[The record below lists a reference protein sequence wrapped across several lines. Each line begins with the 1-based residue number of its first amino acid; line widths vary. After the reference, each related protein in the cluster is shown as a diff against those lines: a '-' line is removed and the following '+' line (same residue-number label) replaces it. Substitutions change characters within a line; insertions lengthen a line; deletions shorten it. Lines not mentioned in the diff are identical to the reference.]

1 MNASITNSRL
11 KELVKEVMVEE
22 NEYQAFF
29 AKALEKA
36 GKGIND
42 MSEEEKKAFFNKVDS
57 AWNGKGEKNESVN
70 EGDGLWANIRAKQAR
85 GEKPANKNSQAH
97 KDAVKAGEKINK
109 EESVVNEGKKV
120 FKVNPQ
126 IGKAKYSISSHDGVK
141 KHKDGSDFFDIKIFK
156 NKVDLEKAI
165 KNYTS
170 KGFVKESVKES
181 KSDCGCG
188 CGGITKGGCST
199 NVVEESAVNESPLS
213 KNEKLAKKY
222 SSADAFAMAVAKR
235 FKSKSDVYKNVDKDK
250 EFMDM
255 WRDMWKSANESV
267 NEGIS
272 VFDERFFGKKG
283 IIIMIDDNG
292 KKVSAIFKDKKNA
305 DKYNRNNP
313 SDIKKLLDLAKKTK
327 YPNAIDES
335 VNERYTGNSGDKL
348 KHKYDK
354 NIEIELIEPT
364 NKGWKVYQ
372 TDKGNKRKIAY
383 FDKQDIV
390 GNKSLF
396 ESVNEADVNW
406 NAVQNAIINFLKMNT
421 KILDK
426 RVQEKDLDG
435 VKGGLK
441 SIISGLTNAQRSLKL
456 ESVNEDVSA
465 ELPKAIIP
473 SAVKQKLELAIDKIK
488 DAKLNPTQKLQL
500 VAQVVDS
507 LGIDKTQLGTIANKI
522 RSKMES
528 KK

>member
-57 AWNGKGEKNESVN
+57 AWNGKGEK
-70 EGDGLWANIRAKQAR
+70 
-85 GEKPANKNSQAH
+85 
-97 KDAVKAGEKINK
+97 
-109 EESVVNEGKKV
+109 
-120 FKVNPQ
+120 
-126 IGKAKYSISSHDGVK
+126 
-141 KHKDGSDFFDIKIFK
+141 
-156 NKVDLEKAI
+156 
-165 KNYTS
+165 
-170 KGFVKESVKES
+170 
-181 KSDCGCG
+181 
-188 CGGITKGGCST
+188 
-199 NVVEESAVNESPLS
+199 
-213 KNEKLAKKY
+213 
-222 SSADAFAMAVAKR
+222 
-235 FKSKSDVYKNVDKDK
+235 
-250 EFMDM
+250 
-255 WRDMWKSANESV
+255 NESV

-335 VNERYTGNSGDKL
+335 VNEALSVDPRKVYGGTGAKEGMVLVAQKGLEKILDLSKKNPSNVFLVSDDNYTKFGPYYVKNGKVAKYTVANPNYDLEKNKVRTLKVPSDVILKFRIMEGVKESVNERYTGNSGDKL

-396 ESVNEADVNW
+396 
-406 NAVQNAIINFLKMNT
+406 
-421 KILDK
+421 
-426 RVQEKDLDG
+426 
-435 VKGGLK
+435 
-441 SIISGLTNAQRSLKL
+441 

>member
-1 MNASITNSRL
+1 
-11 KELVKEVMVEE
+11 V
-22 NEYQAFF
+22 
-29 AKALEKA
+29 
-36 GKGIND
+36 
-42 MSEEEKKAFFNKVDS
+42 
-57 AWNGKGEKNESVN
+57 
-70 EGDGLWANIRAKQAR
+70 
-85 GEKPANKNSQAH
+85 
-97 KDAVKAGEKINK
+97 
-109 EESVVNEGKKV
+109 
-120 FKVNPQ
+120 
-126 IGKAKYSISSHDGVK
+126 
-141 KHKDGSDFFDIKIFK
+141 
-156 NKVDLEKAI
+156 
-165 KNYTS
+165 
-170 KGFVKESVKES
+170 
-181 KSDCGCG
+181 
-188 CGGITKGGCST
+188 
-199 NVVEESAVNESPLS
+199 
-213 KNEKLAKKY
+213 
-222 SSADAFAMAVAKR
+222 
-235 FKSKSDVYKNVDKDK
+235 
-250 EFMDM
+250 
-255 WRDMWKSANESV
+255 
-267 NEGIS
+267 
-272 VFDERFFGKKG
+272 
-283 IIIMIDDNG
+283 
-292 KKVSAIFKDKKNA
+292 
-305 DKYNRNNP
+305 
-313 SDIKKLLDLAKKTK
+313 IKKLLDLAKKTK

>member
-1 MNASITNSRL
+1 MNASITKSRL

-57 AWNGKGEKNESVN
+57 AWNGKGEK
-70 EGDGLWANIRAKQAR
+70 
-85 GEKPANKNSQAH
+85 
-97 KDAVKAGEKINK
+97 
-109 EESVVNEGKKV
+109 
-120 FKVNPQ
+120 
-126 IGKAKYSISSHDGVK
+126 
-141 KHKDGSDFFDIKIFK
+141 
-156 NKVDLEKAI
+156 
-165 KNYTS
+165 
-170 KGFVKESVKES
+170 
-181 KSDCGCG
+181 
-188 CGGITKGGCST
+188 
-199 NVVEESAVNESPLS
+199 
-213 KNEKLAKKY
+213 
-222 SSADAFAMAVAKR
+222 
-235 FKSKSDVYKNVDKDK
+235 
-250 EFMDM
+250 
-255 WRDMWKSANESV
+255 NESV

-396 ESVNEADVNW
+396 ESVNE
-406 NAVQNAIINFLKMNT
+406 
-421 KILDK
+421 
-426 RVQEKDLDG
+426 
-435 VKGGLK
+435 
-441 SIISGLTNAQRSLKL
+441 
-456 ESVNEDVSA
+456 DVSA

>member
-57 AWNGKGEKNESVN
+57 AWNGKGEK
-70 EGDGLWANIRAKQAR
+70 
-85 GEKPANKNSQAH
+85 
-97 KDAVKAGEKINK
+97 
-109 EESVVNEGKKV
+109 
-120 FKVNPQ
+120 
-126 IGKAKYSISSHDGVK
+126 
-141 KHKDGSDFFDIKIFK
+141 
-156 NKVDLEKAI
+156 
-165 KNYTS
+165 
-170 KGFVKESVKES
+170 
-181 KSDCGCG
+181 
-188 CGGITKGGCST
+188 
-199 NVVEESAVNESPLS
+199 
-213 KNEKLAKKY
+213 
-222 SSADAFAMAVAKR
+222 
-235 FKSKSDVYKNVDKDK
+235 
-250 EFMDM
+250 
-255 WRDMWKSANESV
+255 NESV